1 MNWVDI
7 LIIVLVAGLGFMGW
21 RNGVLRWIVTLGG
34 GVVGVVLAGRVY
46 TELAPAFSV
55 VIDSEGGRQ
64 VAAFATIFVA
74 VMAGAWLLS
83 RVLRT
88 ALQLFMLGWVD
99 NAAGLVLGAGAGIL
113 GATTLIIAMGALPVQ
128 SLGEAVEESAMAT
141 KLVDKVR
148 VALTL
153 LPEEFDQV
161 KELLP

>member
-7 LIIVLVAGLGFMGW
+7 LIIVLVVGLGFMGW

-46 TELAPAFSV
+46 TELAPAYSG

-74 VMAGAWLLS
+74 VMAGAWLLG

-88 ALQLFMLGWVD
+88 VLRLFMLGWVD
-99 NAAGLVLGAGAGIL
+99 NAAGLVLGAGAGVL
-113 GATTLIIAMGALPVQ
+113 AASTLIIVMGALQVE
-128 SLGEAVEESAMAT
+128 SLEESVEESAMAT
-141 KLVDKVR
+141 RLVDNVS

-161 KELLP
+161 KELLR